1 MIPVTALRRI
11 QALPEDAMVLM
22 AVLNDNPSLPDNEGN
37 GFQTRVKQRMNDE
50 GVPPSV
56 MNQVL
61 EDLSAARRSSGRST
75 LYVVGADLFERH
87 EIQADLPE
95 RVHYGRPLKSL
106 LAGILEVLPTAAV
119 LAVDREWA
127 RLFLLRQNE
136 LTEVRREENVRIDD
150 GDRWDTI
157 VSGTRHVPGAPGSG
171 GAGRGQPGSGPRSD
185 SGTDL
190 FENREAAMQQRFYNR
205 IVAELTD
212 LMAQRDIRQLILV
225 GPVQRVAEFKA
236 ELPATAPFELI
247 GETNVTGGAGWV
259 SPADILEKIQP
270 MLHAHRE
277 ATEQALL
284 DQIQERGVMEMEP
297 VLEMLQQARLY
308 QLVIPEDGSDVHVY
322 RSNNRDVPYFTSRKD
337 VPHSPLDDSVMERV
351 TLEELLPD
359 LIDLYGI
366 EVRRVHGDHAQRL
379 VREFGGLAAL
389 PRY

>member
-1 MIPVTALRRI
+1 
-11 QALPEDAMVLM
+11 
-22 AVLNDNPSLPDNEGN
+22 
-37 GFQTRVKQRMNDE
+37 
-50 GVPPSV
+50 
-56 MNQVL
+56 
-61 EDLSAARRSSGRST
+61 
-75 LYVVGADLFERH
+75 
-87 EIQADLPE
+87 
-95 RVHYGRPLKSL
+95 
-106 LAGILEVLPTAAV
+106 
-119 LAVDREWA
+119 
-127 RLFLLRQNE
+127 
-136 LTEVRREENVRIDD
+136 
-150 GDRWDTI
+150 
-157 VSGTRHVPGAPGSG
+157 
-171 GAGRGQPGSGPRSD
+171 
-185 SGTDL
+185 
-190 FENREAAMQQRFYNR
+190 MQQRFYNR

-259 SPADILEKIQP
+259 NPADILEKIQP

-308 QLVIPEDGSDVHVY
+308 QMVIPEDGSDVHLY

-389 PRY
+389 PRYLWSEPAPARKGFHAEEAVSPCIPCFPRLACPPAHHRDSAEEHQGLQGKKQRPAYSGHHHLLQRNAALQMTLAQSRLRKCLHAASRGAGLAHADGTGNQEQQVPAPFQ

>member
-22 AVLNDNPSLPDNEGN
+22 AVLNDNPSLTDNEGN

-136 LTEVRREENVRIDD
+136 LTEVRREENVRLDD

-171 GAGRGQPGSGPRSD
+171 GAGRGQPGSGR
-185 SGTDL
+185 
-190 FENREAAMQQRFYNR
+190 A
-205 IVAELTD
+205 
-212 LMAQRDIRQLILV
+212 
-225 GPVQRVAEFKA
+225 
-236 ELPATAPFELI
+236 ATA
-247 GETNVTGGAGWV
+247 
-259 SPADILEKIQP
+259 
-270 MLHAHRE
+270 
-277 ATEQALL
+277 
-284 DQIQERGVMEMEP
+284 
-297 VLEMLQQARLY
+297 AR
-308 QLVIPEDGSDVHVY
+308 
-322 RSNNRDVPYFTSRKD
+322 TCSRTVKR
-337 VPHSPLDDSVMERV
+337 PCSSASTTASWRN
-351 TLEELLPD
+351 
-359 LIDLYGI
+359 
-366 EVRRVHGDHAQRL
+366 
-379 VREFGGLAAL
+379 
-389 PRY
+389 

>member
-1 MIPVTALRRI
+1 
-11 QALPEDAMVLM
+11 
-22 AVLNDNPSLPDNEGN
+22 
-37 GFQTRVKQRMNDE
+37 
-50 GVPPSV
+50 
-56 MNQVL
+56 
-61 EDLSAARRSSGRST
+61 
-75 LYVVGADLFERH
+75 
-87 EIQADLPE
+87 
-95 RVHYGRPLKSL
+95 
-106 LAGILEVLPTAAV
+106 
-119 LAVDREWA
+119 
-127 RLFLLRQNE
+127 
-136 LTEVRREENVRIDD
+136 
-150 GDRWDTI
+150 
-157 VSGTRHVPGAPGSG
+157 
-171 GAGRGQPGSGPRSD
+171 
-185 SGTDL
+185 
-190 FENREAAMQQRFYNR
+190 MQQRFYNR

-259 SPADILEKIQP
+259 NPADILEKIQP

-308 QLVIPEDGSDVHVY
+308 QMVIPEDGSDVHLY

-337 VPHSPLDDSVMERV
+337 GPHSPLDDSGMERV

>member
-171 GAGRGQPGSGPRSD
+171 GAGRGQPGSGR
-185 SGTDL
+185 
-190 FENREAAMQQRFYNR
+190 A
-205 IVAELTD
+205 
-212 LMAQRDIRQLILV
+212 
-225 GPVQRVAEFKA
+225 
-236 ELPATAPFELI
+236 ATA
-247 GETNVTGGAGWV
+247 
-259 SPADILEKIQP
+259 
-270 MLHAHRE
+270 
-277 ATEQALL
+277 
-284 DQIQERGVMEMEP
+284 
-297 VLEMLQQARLY
+297 AR
-308 QLVIPEDGSDVHVY
+308 
-322 RSNNRDVPYFTSRKD
+322 TCSRTVKR
-337 VPHSPLDDSVMERV
+337 PCSSASTTASWRN
-351 TLEELLPD
+351 
-359 LIDLYGI
+359 
-366 EVRRVHGDHAQRL
+366 
-379 VREFGGLAAL
+379 
-389 PRY
+389 